1 MKTFFFFCLIIFFI
15 HIVHCLECVQY
26 LLENGAQMDAIDTI
40 GRKAED
46 LSHDYLHSLFKLLQ
60 LEKGSPECLECLK
73 ESDFELWMNMVKV
86 EFRSDLVR
94 HYISLY
100 PDVLINAVDSSGY
113 KAKEIASAYNVPF
126 FDPIAMMREQKKLN
140 LDSTKDDKNIA
151 KRRNTMLL
159 IDAAKTGQLEIIQE
173 TITKPDVDINAADD
187 YGWTPLFEVC
197 KIDHLD

>member
-1 MKTFFFFCLIIFFI
+1 
-15 HIVHCLECVQY
+15 
-26 LLENGAQMDAIDTI
+26 MDAVDTI

-60 LEKGSPECLECLK
+60 LEKGSSECLECLQ
-73 ESDFELWMNMVKV
+73 ECDFELWMNMVKV

-100 PDVLINAVDSSGY
+100 PDILINAVDISGY
-113 KAKEIASAYNVPF
+113 KAKEIASAYNAPF

-140 LDSTKDDKNIA
+140 VDEKIDEKIVA

-159 IDAAKTGQLEIIQE
+159 IDAAKTGQLEMIQQ

-187 YGWTPLFEVC
+187 YGWTPLFEVTTL
-197 KIDHLD
+197 DHFD